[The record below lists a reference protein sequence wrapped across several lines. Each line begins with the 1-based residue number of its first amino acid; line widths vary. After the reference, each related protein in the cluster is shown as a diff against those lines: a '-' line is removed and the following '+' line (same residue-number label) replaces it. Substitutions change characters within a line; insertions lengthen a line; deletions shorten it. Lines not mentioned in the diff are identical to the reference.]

1 MGLAVGNVTGSL
13 LAGVLNL
20 LPGLLQI
27 AFRLFGFALACQ
39 HWVADS
45 LAGALLDLA
54 LGRLRLI
61 LRLVSSTHSRSFLL
75 ENVGR
80 HYLCPCETGHNI
92 QTCSWRPGRSG
103 AASSS
108 ASPREGHAAAVA
120 GAIRTRIVRNHA

>member
-1 MGLAVGNVTGSL
+1 MGLAVGYVTGSL

-27 AFRLFGFALACQ
+27 AFRLLGFALAFQ

-54 LGRLRLI
+54 LGRLSLI
-61 LRLVSSTHSRSFLL
+61 LRLVSSAHSRSFLL

-80 HYLCPCETGHNI
+80 HCLCPCETVNNVQISG
-92 QTCSWRPGRSG
+92 WRPGRSG
-103 AASSS
+103 T
-108 ASPREGHAAAVA
+108 V
-120 GAIRTRIVRNHA
+120 

>member
-1 MGLAVGNVTGSL
+1 MAEGGPYPRMGLAVGNVTGSL

-45 LAGALLDLA
+45 LARALLDLA

-80 HYLCPCETGHNI
+80 SLGER
-92 QTCSWRPGRSG
+92 RPPLPLPMRSR
-103 AASSS
+103 S
-108 ASPREGHAAAVA
+108 
-120 GAIRTRIVRNHA
+120 